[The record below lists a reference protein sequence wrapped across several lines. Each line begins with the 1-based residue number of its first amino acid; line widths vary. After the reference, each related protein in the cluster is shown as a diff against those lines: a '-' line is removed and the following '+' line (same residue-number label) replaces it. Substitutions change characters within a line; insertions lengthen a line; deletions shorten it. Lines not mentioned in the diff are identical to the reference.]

1 MIKKLPK
8 EVWAKIQAGEVI
20 DGPASVISELIDNSI
35 DANCKN
41 IKIIVEDTATFK
53 LIIEDDGNGISFEDS
68 FLLFNNHATSKI
80 DKFEDLFELKTL
92 GFRGEALFS
101 IGNVSYVSLKSRY
114 FKEEIGFELVF
125 NGGKRLLH
133 QKIPYSKGTVI
144 SIQNLFFNVPV
155 REKFLSDS
163 NKEISNIKQTF
174 LNKTFAAYDISFDL
188 IVGKKNIYNFP
199 FTTNIEERIVQMYP
213 DIEMNMMTYIDKE
226 DFIKKDKQF
235 IDKFQINKIKIIC
248 SNRTVYSKYRS
259 FIYFSFNNRSTI
271 DENLLKRIKGFYS
284 SYLPKG
290 FYPYFFME
298 IEMNPKLIDFNVHP
312 AKKNIKIQN
321 ENDFISSILK
331 LLNIKLNEKLASI
344 NNYDNEYFITTQ
356 DSYIDKQNNKFDFKF
371 DLEKKIS
378 EENFFFNKEE
388 NNQIY
393 EGNEFIRKELLQNFQ
408 GKLKFLGQIFKT
420 YLMFEYLEKLIIIDQ
435 HAADERITYNLLMNS
450 INKKRR
456 VLLFPKVIEIKTVD
470 IDKTISLLD
479 NAGIEIIDLGK
490 GKVQIYSIPE
500 IVPDNDEENFI
511 IEINNFINTHNK
523 FEAYE
528 IQQFVKEFYKYIVE
542 KSACHLAI
550 KQKDTLTEND
560 SIRLCEE
567 LFKQEN
573 FESCPHG
580 RPTLFILNKEDFEK
594 SFLRKK

>member
-1 MIKKLPK
+1 MIKKLSK

-101 IGNVSYVSLKSRY
+101 IGNVSYVNLKSRY
-114 FKEEIGFELVF
+114 FKEEIGFELIF

-133 QKIPYSKGTVI
+133 QKIPFSKGTVI
-144 SIQNLFFNVPV
+144 TIQNLFFNVPV
-155 REKFLSDS
+155 REKFLSNN

-174 LNKTFAAYDISFDL
+174 LNKAFAAYDISFNL
-188 IVGKKNIYNFP
+188 IIGKKIIYNFP
-199 FTTNIEERIVQMYP
+199 FTTNIEERIAQIYP
-213 DIEMNMMTYIDKE
+213 DIEIKRMTYIDTE
-226 DFIKKDKQF
+226 DFMKKDEQF
-235 IDKFQINKIKIIC
+235 IKKFQINKIKIIC
-248 SNRTVYSKYRS
+248 SNRIIYSKYRS
-259 FIYFSFNNRSTI
+259 FIYFSFNNRSSI
-271 DENLLKRIKGFYS
+271 DENLLKRVKGFYS

-298 IEMNPKLIDFNVHP
+298 IEMNPNLIDFNVHP

-321 ENDFISSILK
+321 ENDFITSILK
-331 LLNIKLNEKLASI
+331 LLNIKLNEKLDITIKS
-344 NNYDNEYFITTQ
+344 DNEYFITSK
-356 DSYIDKQNNKFDFKF
+356 DSFNEKPNNGFDFKF
-371 DLEKKIS
+371 DLKKKIS
-378 EENFFFNKEE
+378 EENLFFNKEE
-388 NNQIY
+388 ENQIY
-393 EGNEFIRKELLQNFQ
+393 ESNKYVKKDLFKNFH

-420 YLMFEYLEKLIIIDQ
+420 YLMFEFAEKLMIIDQ
-435 HAADERITYNLLMNS
+435 HAADERITYNLLMKS

-456 VLLFPKVIEIKTVD
+456 VLLFPKVIEIKAVD

-490 GKVQIYSIPE
+490 GKVQVYSIPE
-500 IVPDNDEENFI
+500 IIPDNDEENFI
-511 IEINNFINTHNK
+511 IEIKNFIIAHDK
-523 FEAYE
+523 FEVYE
-528 IQQFVKEFYKYIVE
+528 IQQFVKEFYQYIVE

-550 KQKDTLTEND
+550 RQKDILTESD

-567 LFKQEN
+567 LLKQEN